1 MKLPS
6 SKSRR
11 VMSIFTSTNMDD
23 PIRFAAFGKGFAA
36 AAMQYVAT
44 MKQED
49 AGKLYRVSSALA
61 GVGTGAA
68 ITVMS
73 LALLQIIGG

>member
-1 MKLPS
+1 MQ
-6 SKSRR
+6 
-11 VMSIFTSTNMDD
+11 
-23 PIRFAAFGKGFAA
+23 FAAFGKGFAA
-36 AAMQYVAT
+36 AAMQYVAA
-44 MKQED
+44 MKQEE